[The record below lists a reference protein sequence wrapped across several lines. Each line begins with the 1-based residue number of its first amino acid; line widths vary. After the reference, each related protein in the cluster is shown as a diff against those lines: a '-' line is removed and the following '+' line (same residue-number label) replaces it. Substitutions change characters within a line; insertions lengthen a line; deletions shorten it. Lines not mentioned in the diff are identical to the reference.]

1 MSQRSRVAFAAL
13 GTMNLMTAE
22 LPFGPTDPEREEMHL
37 RRIEMR
43 GYRRRDGMFEIEGVV
58 TDTKPHEFAHPTHDR
73 AVPAHAPIHHMGVR
87 LVIDANFTVLDASS
101 FTAAA
106 PYPACP
112 EGGRA
117 LQSLKGLRMTKG
129 WTRAVRERLAG
140 AASCTHLME
149 LLTPMATAA
158 FQSLGT
164 LRMHEPDRLDANGKP
179 VKIDSCYAYAA
190 QGELVRMRWPQF
202 HRPDPSATN
211 SSSGEIK

>member
-1 MSQRSRVAFAAL
+1 MNPMAA
-13 GTMNLMTAE
+13 E
-22 LPFGPTDPEREEMHL
+22 SSFGPTDPGREEMHL

-43 GYRRRDGMFEIEGVV
+43 GFRRRDGLFEIEGIV
-58 TDTKPHEFAHPTHDR
+58 TDSKPHEFAHPTHDR

-101 FTAAA
+101 FTTAA

-129 WTRAVRERLAG
+129 WTRAVRERLSG

-158 FQSLGT
+158 FQSLGV
-164 LRMHEPDRLDANGKP
+164 LRMHEPDRLDADGKP
-179 VKIDSCYAYAA
+179 LKIDSCYAYAA
-190 QGELVRMRWPQF
+190 EGELVRVRWPAF
-202 HRPDPSATN
+202 HRPDPPASD
-211 SSSGEIK
+211 SSSGEID